1 MLGTVSCLFAGD
13 TNSCISTVMSLLL
26 FPVVAYVVMT
36 SQDKSSK
43 FVRLF
48 VIMERIIGELLSLIY
63 IIEVRII

>member
-1 MLGTVSCLFAGD
+1 MLGTVSGLFAGD
-13 TNSCISTVMSLLL
+13 TNSCILTVMSLLP

-48 VIMERIIGELLSLIY
+48 VIMERITGELLSLIY